1 MKDMFRSLARRGSL
15 AFDSFGSPS
24 AVLKLVK
31 SSEPL
36 KPKMGEVTV
45 AIKASLVQSEDIR
58 AVSKASSVHMLYI
71 YLYIYIKRMH
81 KHVPHMHAC
90 THTYTR
96 QTQHTHKPHATHVK
110 PL

>member
-71 YLYIYIKRMH
+71 YLYIYILSACTNTYRTCMH
-81 KHVPHMHAC
+81 AHTRTQDKHSILTNHMPHM
-90 THTYTR
+90 
-96 QTQHTHKPHATHVK
+96 
-110 PL
+110 